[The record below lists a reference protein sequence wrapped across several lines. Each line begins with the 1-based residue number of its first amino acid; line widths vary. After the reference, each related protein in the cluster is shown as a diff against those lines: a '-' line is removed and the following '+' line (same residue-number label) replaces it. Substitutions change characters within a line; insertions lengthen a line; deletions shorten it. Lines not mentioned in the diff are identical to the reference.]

1 MPLLLANFLGVSGV
15 WLWSELTNRMSSM
28 EMQMGR
34 VQHESTLLGDLSGRV
49 MHLEK
54 VAVHCK
60 GDVEH
65 LMSMQDEPITSDH
78 QQFERLKYLEKELD
92 ILREKVERAEM
103 KWVKSCLCFLLVE
116 VQLLWVQCSR
126 VCLGLYLKLKGKS
139 MSLNSR
145 EKSSK

>member
-1 MPLLLANFLGVSGV
+1 MNKKESEPSFTETTKLSTNATFAGKLILAVASGV

-54 VAVHCK
+54 FAEQHK

-92 ILREKVERAEM
+92 LLRSKVE
-103 KWVKSCLCFLLVE
+103 
-116 VQLLWVQCSR
+116 
-126 VCLGLYLKLKGKS
+126 GLK
-139 MSLNSR
+139 
-145 EKSSK
+145 